1 MADVL
6 IRGGSRFQTTTP
18 DEMRQIIHETQVAES
33 AAFREQARTF
43 KWMRLPAN
51 LTGKPASSA
60 IKLGVTQGQL
70 PVGPEQG
77 YAWAIRRL
85 IVTGLTSGATP
96 DIVNLYLND
105 NFGGPIQWQFNGNN
119 FGYTFGRSEMVLMS
133 GDTLALQN
141 SGSIA
146 STSTITLTGELE
158 EVAAEM
164 LYKVR

>member
-1 MADVL
+1 MALFTV
-6 IRGGSRFQTTTP
+6 RGGEQIETVTP
-18 DEMRQIIHETQVAES
+18 DEVRQIIRESQEAER

-43 KWMRLPAN
+43 KWMRLPTN
-51 LTGKPASSA
+51 LQGKPASNA

-77 YAWAIRRL
+77 YAWTLRRL
-85 IVTGLTSGATP
+85 VVTGLTAGASP

-105 NFGGPIQWQFNGNN
+105 NFGGPIEWQFNGNN
-119 FGYTFGRSEMVLMS
+119 FGYTFGRSELVLMS

-141 SGSIA
+141 SGNIA
-146 STSTITLTGELE
+146 ATGNIVLSGEVE

-164 LYKVR
+164 LYKIR